1 VDFFLAVPSAD
12 WLNFQ
17 GEQAAPAG
25 TIRGRSTTPRHRKQ
39 NGRGR
44 GVRHCTPSPRCL
56 LGRPKQRTNQ
66 PHREWKFLLLEQKRR
81 LSIPLSLSG
90 IWKGR
95 AIQECA
101 CPPLTLPKTVKGKG
115 TRCCTRTCIN
125 SPCSKSLL
133 LLFLTYVDG
142 EIIYAVVRCCHR
154 RRRVSEMN
162 L

>member
-81 LSIPLSLSG
+81 LSIPLSLWDLEREG
-90 IWKGR
+90 DPGM
-95 AIQECA
+95 C
-101 CPPLTLPKTVKGKG
+101 LPSIDTAQNCEREGY
-115 TRCCTRTCIN
+115 
-125 SPCSKSLL
+125 SLL
-133 LLFLTYVDG
+133 HPHMHQQSMLQKPAA
-142 EIIYAVVRCCHR
+142 AVSDLCGR
-154 RRRVSEMN
+154 
-162 L
+162 